1 MSDSVHSSLPP
12 TERKPSARPAKP
24 YPEFPLYAHAAGY
37 WAKKIRGRFYYF
49 GPWTDPDGALRKYL
63 EEKDDL
69 HAGRTPRPAQEAL
82 TMKDLANA
90 FLNEKHSKVD
100 AGELTQ
106 RTWTEYKET
115 TDLLIVA
122 FGKHRRIAD
131 LGPEDFSALRKRM
144 AQRWGPVRL
153 GNRIQ
158 YVRSVFKFAF
168 ESDLIDRPMRFG
180 PSFVKPSA
188 KTLRLHRAKQGP
200 KLFSREEVLRLL
212 DTAGM
217 GMKAML
223 LLGINCAFGMADCG
237 RLPLSAL
244 DLERGWLDFP
254 RVKTG
259 IARRCPL
266 WPKTVAALREV
277 ITTRRQPKDAAD
289 AQLVFLTAQ
298 GNRWHQEDRS
308 GPAVWKFRKLLNALG
323 INGRKGL
330 GFYTLRHTFRTIADE
345 AKDQPAAD
353 YIMGHEVPHMSSVYR
368 ETISDH
374 RLRAVTDHVRDWLF
388 GSKPESTT

>member
-1 MSDSVHSSLPP
+1 VPL
-12 TERKPSARPAKP
+12 TERKPSTKPAKP
-24 YPEFPLYAHAAGY
+24 YPGFPLYAHAAGY

-49 GPWTDPDGALRKYL
+49 GPWGDPDGALAKYQ
-63 EEKDDL
+63 EQKDDL

-82 TMKDLANA
+82 TMRDLANA

-106 RTWTEYKET
+106 RTWSEYKET
-115 TDLLIVA
+115 TDLLIAA

-153 GNRIQ
+153 GNCIQ

-200 KLFSREEVLRLL
+200 KLFSREEILRLL
-212 DTAGM
+212 DTAGI

-244 DLERGWLDFP
+244 DLERSWLDFP

-259 IARRCPL
+259 IARCCPL
-266 WPKTVAALREV
+266 WPETVAALKEV
-277 ITTRRQPKDAAD
+277 IAACRQPKDPAD

-298 GNRWHQEDRS
+298 AYPWHKEDRS
-308 GPAVWKFRKLLNALG
+308 GPAVWKFRKLLNALA

-345 AKDQPAAD
+345 AKDQPATD
-353 YIMGHEVPHMSSVYR
+353 FIMGHEVPHMSSVYR
-368 ETISDH
+368 ETISDE
-374 RLRAVTDHVRDWLF
+374 RLRAVADHVRRWLF
-388 GSKPESTT
+388 GEHEAKTDVK